1 MLIIEMA
8 KIELAAAI
16 LDLLNLYRL
25 PKLNWNYRDGQNRI
39 NRCHIGFML
48 IIEIAKIEYTGGHVG
63 IMLIIEIAKTE
74 STGAHIEIM
83 LIIEITKIKL
93 TGGHIEYMLIIEMA
107 KIKLTRGHIG
117 IVLIIEIYYI
127 YIDMLIIEIY
137 FIYIDYQ
144 NEIRIMLIIEMAK
157 I

>member
-1 MLIIEMA
+1 M
-8 KIELAAAI
+8 
-16 LDLLNLYRL
+16 
-25 PKLNWNYRDGQNRI
+25 KLCFY
-39 NRCHIGFML
+39 
-48 IIEIAKIEYTGGHVG
+48 
-63 IMLIIEIAKTE
+63 
-74 STGAHIEIM
+74 
-83 LIIEITKIKL
+83 IEITKIKL
-93 TGGHIEYMLIIEMA
+93 TGGNIEFMLIIEMV

-117 IVLIIEIYYI
+117 IMLIIEIYFI